1 MDIDLPGM
9 VADVSSKRNAGMLEK
24 TLNDTISPYLNM
36 SSFWF
41 ANWFWNEGHK
51 KSKIEQDKLL
61 DTLSVP
67 DFDVEDL

>member
-1 MDIDLPGM
+1 MSAVKSG
-9 VADVSSKRNAGMLEK
+9 RLEK

-36 SSFWF
+36 CSFWF

-61 DTLSVP
+61 DTLLVP
-67 DFDVEDL
+67 YFDIKDL